1 MLIENCALN
10 EQTYLGFILTP
21 LYGYGQ
27 VMSKTVPTGS
37 MGKAPAN
44 GLGMESPKAVVL
56 NAHKILMF
64 C

>member
-37 MGKAPAN
+37 MGKALAK
-44 GLGMESPKAVVL
+44 GLGM
-56 NAHKILMF
+56 
-64 C
+64 